1 MKSPTFLLIIV
12 ALSIFISEALIML
25 LLSLLPP
32 QSNLVESLV
41 DATLLV
47 CLVYPSLYYFLFR
60 PMREHITE
68 TLVAKLQADYANE
81 QKSLFLANMSHE
93 LRTPMHAILS
103 YSELGMDKIETAE
116 RSKLSSYFERVNTS
130 GQRLLNLVNNL
141 LDLSKL
147 EAGKMQI
154 NPSLQDIRSLIS
166 EVLMEFG
173 QLISAKNLE
182 VKLLPTEFD
191 PATEFDPILMG
202 QVLRNLLSNAVK
214 FTPQGGSISLLLS
227 QSNIVS
233 GRRVNDTDNEPAI
246 ALQIR
251 DSGIGIPQHELT
263 TIFDKFV
270 QSSLTKNGSG
280 GTGLGLAICKEITD
294 AHRGS
299 LIARN
304 NPEGGAT
311 FVLTLPLRQHAAD
324 NLET

>member
-1 MKSPTFLLIIV
+1 MKSPTFLLLIV

-25 LLSLLPP
+25 LLAYLPP
-32 QSNLVESLV
+32 QSNLVESLL

-60 PMREHITE
+60 PMRVHIAE
-68 TLVAKLQADYANE
+68 TLIAKHQADYANE

-103 YSELGMDKIETAE
+103 YSELGMDKVQSAE

-130 GQRLLNLVNNL
+130 GQRLLNLLNDL

-147 EAGKMQI
+147 EAGKMEI
-154 NPSLQDIRSLIS
+154 NLSPQDIRTLIS

-173 QLISAKNLE
+173 QLISEKSLE
-182 VKLLPTEFD
+182 VELLPAEFD
-191 PATEFDPILMG
+191 PSIELDPIRIG

-214 FTPQGGSISLLLS
+214 FTPQGGSISLTLS
-227 QSNIVS
+227 QTNIAS
-233 GRRVNDTDNEPAI
+233 GRRANDTDNEPAI
-246 ALQIR
+246 ALQIS
-251 DSGIGIPQHELT
+251 DSGIGIPQQELT

-304 NPEGGAT
+304 NSGGGAS
-311 FVLTLPLRQHAAD
+311 FVLTLPLKKKNFR
-324 NLET
+324 